1 MNGFKM
7 LSNMI
12 KNKDKKIEDDLKNK
26 KINLGILDS
35 YRHKRDEDIVIG
47 NKTKIKI
54 QSIDKKNV
62 TKESEIDNEL
72 INLWNILGVTFE
84 FRKRFQLKLNYFSQE
99 YQKILIESEKIKMKK
114 IYDLILKITN
124 ELIDKDKCISY
135 LKRLNVIIQNE
146 INTIIQNDKS
156 LKEAKKYIILLKEHL
171 LNIYYEINELR
182 NFITFDLINNKF
194 DLSKMISSYILEP
207 SFLLKLN
214 NDLKVIKEGIIGH
227 IFGIKT
233 LFDPLLMEFFED
245 TNFHKSYEAYYTLF
259 NEIIFTNYTPNK
271 RSLKK
276 LLIKKSERTNIDASN
291 IQLNNIKKNNFNFSK
306 EENDFSEI
314 LDNKLYFYTNDIS
327 ELENDY
333 RIYYQTIPMNQK
345 IIFNIKDNIYDY
357 TNKFNPMFII
367 KKEKGKLSLF
377 CSINYSLDDNYTLEI
392 SNFSINQNETNEIQS
407 NLKDILKFIN
417 DNEIIYKY
425 ITIDLYYERVEN
437 KFILNKNINNI
448 MKELKFKWAKLENL
462 DGGIRYQKMKLEN
475 QNFNQNSFE
484 SISSFNLSSGL
495 IIYHGLDKMES
506 INKTNDF
513 DFNLN
518 TFNLDFLE
526 RINQDLDEDTQ
537 KIVSYIQN
545 FKYLINSNSSEI
557 NEILQSKKINIK
569 LPLNQS
575 NKILFDMFNINP
587 QFNSFSSLEI
597 NKKKYYRIQS
607 KIQILIENETNQI
620 FYMVLMKDG
629 NGLIISEPNN
639 NFNKI
644 LQNKNVNIYNLFNE
658 MYQKIE
664 PLDEKMCSI
673 YFPEIDCEIISK
685 SNILENS
692 SIKNIIQVYNF
703 FKIYSNNII
712 KNNYSINISPREN
725 DIVIKEHFFLSI
737 INIDIAK
744 NFNIPSILSCII

>member
-1 MNGFKM
+1 M
-7 LSNMI
+7 
-12 KNKDKKIEDDLKNK
+12 
-26 KINLGILDS
+26 
-35 YRHKRDEDIVIG
+35 
-47 NKTKIKI
+47 
-54 QSIDKKNV
+54 
-62 TKESEIDNEL
+62 
-72 INLWNILGVTFE
+72 
-84 FRKRFQLKLNYFSQE
+84 RKV
-99 YQKILIESEKIKMKK
+99 
-114 IYDLILKITN
+114 YDLILKIKN
-124 ELIDKDKCISY
+124 ELIEKDKCISY

-146 INTIIQNDKS
+146 INTIIQNDKN
-156 LKEAKKYIILLKEHL
+156 LKEAKKYIIFLKEHL
-171 LNIYYEINELR
+171 LNIYYEINGLR
-182 NFITFDLINNKF
+182 NLITFDLINNKF

-207 SFLLKLN
+207 HFLLKLN
-214 NDLKVIKEGIIGH
+214 NDLKVIKEGIIGN

-233 LFDPLLMEFFED
+233 LFDPLLMEYFD
-245 TNFHKSYEAYYTLF
+245 DINYHKSYEAYYTLF

-271 RSLKK
+271 RNLKK
-276 LLIKKSERTNIDASN
+276 LFIKKSERTNIDLGN
-291 IQLNNIKKNNFNFSK
+291 IQLNNIQKNNINASR
-306 EENDFSEI
+306 EEIDYSETT
-314 LDNKLYFYTNDIS
+314 DNKLYFYTNDIS

-377 CSINYSLDDNYTLEI
+377 CSINYSLDDNCTLEI

-462 DGGIRYQKMKLEN
+462 DGGIRYQKMQLEN

-744 NFNIPSILSCII
+744 NFNIPSIFSCVI

>member
-1 MNGFKM
+1 M
-7 LSNMI
+7 LI
-12 KNKDKKIEDDLKNK
+12 TITDD
-26 KINLGILDS
+26 
-35 YRHKRDEDIVIG
+35 
-47 NKTKIKI
+47 
-54 QSIDKKNV
+54 
-62 TKESEIDNEL
+62 
-72 INLWNILGVTFE
+72 
-84 FRKRFQLKLNYFSQE
+84 
-99 YQKILIESEKIKMKK
+99 
-114 IYDLILKITN
+114 
-124 ELIDKDKCISY
+124 
-135 LKRLNVIIQNE
+135 
-146 INTIIQNDKS
+146 
-156 LKEAKKYIILLKEHL
+156 
-171 LNIYYEINELR
+171 
-182 NFITFDLINNKF
+182 
-194 DLSKMISSYILEP
+194 
-207 SFLLKLN
+207 
-214 NDLKVIKEGIIGH
+214 
-227 IFGIKT
+227 
-233 LFDPLLMEFFED
+233 
-245 TNFHKSYEAYYTLF
+245 
-259 NEIIFTNYTPNK
+259 EIIFTNYTPNK

-377 CSINYSLDDNYTLEI
+377 CSINYSLDDNCTLEI

-744 NFNIPSILSCII
+744 NFNIPSIFSCII